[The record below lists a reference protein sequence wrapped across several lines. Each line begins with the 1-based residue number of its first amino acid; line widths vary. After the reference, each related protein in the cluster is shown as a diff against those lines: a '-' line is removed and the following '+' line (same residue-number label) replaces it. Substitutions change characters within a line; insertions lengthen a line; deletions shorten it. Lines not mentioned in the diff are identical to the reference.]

1 MNQTKKINK
10 RKKSKRHFNKK
21 KTSKR
26 RFDKKGGLQER
37 CVVCNVAFHKRGTVG
52 APLKS
57 QLFGEQLFEDHI
69 LTHPICKY
77 CNTKHLDIN
86 SLINHIKLE
95 HPEKYNTAQ
104 KIKFGILNERN
115 LIDELRNKNSTIVGH
130 SPDFDLFYDKI
141 DKANLEKINSKPI
154 SKNVSTKPLK
164 SDLKS
169 EKKDISLK
177 KQQDESKILE
187 QNKLA
192 LAEEQRQLREVA
204 ERKKKEKLELQEK
217 EAQALKE
224 QAQALKEQAQALKA
238 QALKE
243 KKAAKKLAK
252 DQEKELADMGAEEII
267 SKQFNDNIKQAE
279 SVDEVID
286 IIENNKNKLSA
297 AASEFIPSQ
306 KQEELKLIN
315 ILDPKDF
322 QYLPISKW
330 HLAIKKLY
338 PAMSGFTEVVHSNS
352 NYINISY
359 FIIFLIG
366 IINFRLNAKKINLKL
381 ILKGGKASQ
390 MIMSINGI
398 NNTDILTDDTDILLV
413 QEGIYDYNF
422 LLNFAKEF
430 AEFINYFFNYQ
441 LSLLVPPNPLL
452 TNKNIVKISFINTGF
467 PKYIPLS
474 DIDFKQIESEYLQG
488 ENIINSTNVWNVVEK
503 SKTLYT
509 YNLLFYHQ
517 SLEAFIAEKKYY
529 LKIYKNIIQKKS
541 DTEDCDCAN
550 IHDYEC
556 SQICDYRNKMLDKFH
571 KYINPLEQLQQTINN
586 K

>member
-1 MNQTKKINK
+1 MNKTKKINK
-10 RKKSKRHFNKK
+10 QKTSKHHFNKK

-26 RFDKKGGLQER
+26 RFNKKGGVQKK
-37 CVVCNVAFHKRGTVG
+37 CDICNVAFHMTGTVG

-57 QLFGEQLFEDHI
+57 QLFGDQLFEDHI
-69 LTHPICKY
+69 KIHPICKY
-77 CNTKHLDIN
+77 CNTKYLDVN
-86 SLINHIKLE
+86 NLIKHIQLE
-95 HPEKYNTAQ
+95 HSENYNAAQ

-115 LIDELRNKNSTIVGH
+115 LIDELRNKNQTVVGY

-141 DKANLEKINSKPI
+141 NKATLEKINSNPI

-164 SDLKS
+164 SDLKA
-169 EKKDISLK
+169 EQKAIKFK
-177 KQQDESKILE
+177 KQQDEAKILE
-187 QNKLA
+187 QTKIA
-192 LAEEQRQLREVA
+192 LAEEQRMLREAA
-204 ERKKKEKLELQEK
+204 EKKKQEKLELQEK

-224 QAQALKEQAQALKA
+224 QAQ
-238 QALKE
+238 KE
-243 KKAAKKLAK
+243 KKAAKRLAK
-252 DQEKELADMGAEEII
+252 DQEKETAAMGAEEII

-306 KQEELKLIN
+306 KQEQQQEELKLIN

-322 QYLPISKW
+322 QYLPNSKW
-330 HLAIKKLY
+330 YLAIKKLY
-338 PAMSGFTEVVHSNS
+338 PAMHGFTKVVLANK
-352 NYINISY
+352 NYMNISF

-366 IINFRLNAKKINLKL
+366 IVNYRLNEKKINLKL

-390 MIMSINGI
+390 MIMSTNGI
-398 NNTDILTDDTDILLV
+398 NNTDILTDDVDILLV
-413 QEGIYDYNF
+413 QEGVYDYNF
-422 LLNFAKEF
+422 LLNFANEF

-441 LSLLVPPNPLL
+441 LSILAPPNPTL
-452 TNKNIVKISFINTGF
+452 TNKNIVKISFVNTGF

-474 DIDFKQIESEYLQG
+474 DIDFKQIESEYLQE
-488 ENIINSTNVWNVVEK
+488 ENIISSTSVWNVVEK

-529 LKIYKNIIQKKS
+529 LKIYENIIQKKS
-541 DTEDCDCAN
+541 DTEDCDCSN

-571 KYINPLEQLQQTINN
+571 KYINPLEQLQQTIN
-586 K
+586 KK

>member
-1 MNQTKKINK
+1 MNRTKKINK
-10 RKKSKRHFNKK
+10 QKISKRHFNKK

-26 RFDKKGGLQER
+26 RFNKKGGVQER
-37 CVVCNVAFHKRGTVG
+37 CDVCNAAFHKKGTVG

-57 QLFGEQLFEDHI
+57 QLFGEQLLEDHI

-77 CNTKHLDIN
+77 CNTKHLDVN

-104 KIKFGILNERN
+104 KIKFGILNEKN
-115 LIDELRNKNSTIVGH
+115 LIDELRNKNQTIVGY

-141 DKANLEKINSKPI
+141 DKANLEKINSKPV
-154 SKNVSTKPLK
+154 SKNVPTKSLK
-164 SDLKS
+164 A

-187 QNKLA
+187 QKKLA
-192 LAEEQRQLREVA
+192 LAEEQRLLREAA
-204 ERKKKEKLELQEK
+204 ERKKQEKLELQEK

-224 QAQALKEQAQALKA
+224 QAQALKEQAQ
-238 QALKE
+238 KE

-252 DQEKELADMGAEEII
+252 DQEKETAAMGAEEII

-306 KQEELKLIN
+306 KQEQLKLIN
-315 ILDPKDF
+315 ILDPRDF
-322 QYLPISKW
+322 EYLPNSKW
-330 HLAIKKLY
+330 YLAIKKLY
-338 PAMSGFTEVVHSNS
+338 PAMYGFTEVVRANK
-352 NYINISY
+352 NYINISF
-359 FIIFLIG
+359 FIIFIIG
-366 IINFRLNAKKINLKL
+366 IVNYRLNEKKINLKL

-390 MIMSINGI
+390 MIMSTNGI
-398 NNTDILTDDTDILLV
+398 NNTDILTDDVDILLV
-413 QEGIYDYNF
+413 QEGVYDYIF
-422 LLNFAKEF
+422 LLNFANEF
-430 AEFINYFFNYQ
+430 AGFINYFFNYQ
-441 LSLLVPPNPLL
+441 LSLLVPPNPIL
-452 TNKNIVKISFINTGF
+452 TNKNIVKISFVNTGF

-488 ENIINSTNVWNVVEK
+488 ENIITSDSVWSVFEKQKNV
-503 SKTLYT
+503 YT

-517 SLEAFIAEKKYY
+517 SLQAFIAEKKYY
-529 LKIYKNIIQKKS
+529 LKIYENIIQKKTE
-541 DTEDCDCAN
+541 TEDCDCAD
-550 IHDYEC
+550 IHDHEC
-556 SQICDYRNKMLDKFH
+556 SQICDYRNKMLDKFY
-571 KYINPLEQLQQTINN
+571 KYINPLEEIQQTINN

>member
-1 MNQTKKINK
+1 MNRTKKYKKNTHK
-10 RKKSKRHFNKK
+10 RYFNKK

-26 RFDKKGGLQER
+26 RFNKKGGVQER
-37 CVVCNVAFHKRGTVG
+37 CHVCNVAFHKRGTVG
-52 APLKS
+52 APSKS

-69 LTHPICKY
+69 KTHPICKY
-77 CNTKHLDIN
+77 CNTKHLDVN
-86 SLINHIKLE
+86 SLINHIKTE
-95 HPEKYNTAQ
+95 HPDNYNTAQ

-115 LIDELRNKNSTIVGH
+115 LIDELRNKNQTIVGY

-154 SKNVSTKPLK
+154 SKNVPTKSLK

-169 EKKDISLK
+169 DLK

-187 QNKLA
+187 QQKIA
-192 LAEEQRQLREVA
+192 LAEEQRQLREAA

-217 EAQALKE
+217 EAKELKK
-224 QAQALKEQAQALKA
+224 QAQALKEQAQ
-238 QALKE
+238 KE

-252 DQEKELADMGAEEII
+252 NQEKETVAIGAEEII

-286 IIENNKNKLSA
+286 IIENNKNKLSS

-306 KQEELKLIN
+306 KQERQQEELKLIN
-315 ILDPKDF
+315 ILDPTDF
-322 QYLPISKW
+322 QYLPNSKW
-330 HLAIKKLY
+330 HLSIKKLY
-338 PAMSGFTEVVHSNS
+338 PAIYGFTEVVRANK
-352 NYINISY
+352 NYMNISF

-366 IINFRLNAKKINLKL
+366 VINYRLNEKKINLKL

-390 MIMSINGI
+390 MIMSTNGI
-398 NNTDILTDDTDILLV
+398 NNTDILTDDVDILLV

-422 LLNFAKEF
+422 LLNFANEF
-430 AEFINYFFNYQ
+430 AGFINYFFNYQ
-441 LSLLVPPNPLL
+441 LSILAPPNPTL

-474 DIDFKQIESEYLQG
+474 DIDFKQIESEYLQR
-488 ENIINSTNVWNVVEK
+488 ENIITSTSVWNVVEK

-529 LKIYKNIIQKKS
+529 LQIYDNIIQKKNE
-541 DTEDCDCAN
+541 TENCDCAD
-550 IHDYEC
+550 IHDHEC

-571 KYINPLEQLQQTINN
+571 KYINPLEQLQQTTINN
-586 K
+586 NNKQ

>member
-1 MNQTKKINK
+1 MNRTKKINK
-10 RKKSKRHFNKK
+10 QKISKRHFNKK

-26 RFDKKGGLQER
+26 RFNKKGGVQER
-37 CVVCNVAFHKRGTVG
+37 CDVCNAAFHKKGTVG

-57 QLFGEQLFEDHI
+57 QLFGEQLLEDHI

-77 CNTKHLDIN
+77 CNTKHLDVN

-104 KIKFGILNERN
+104 KIKFGILNEKN
-115 LIDELRNKNSTIVGH
+115 LIDELRNKNQTIVGY

-141 DKANLEKINSKPI
+141 DKANLEKINSKPL
-154 SKNVSTKPLK
+154 SKNVATKSLK
-164 SDLKS
+164 SDLKA

-187 QNKLA
+187 QKKLA
-192 LAEEQRQLREVA
+192 LAEEQRLLREAA
-204 ERKKKEKLELQEK
+204 ERKKQEKLELQEK

-224 QAQALKEQAQALKA
+224 QAQALKEQAQ
-238 QALKE
+238 KE

-252 DQEKELADMGAEEII
+252 DQEKETAAMGAEEII

-306 KQEELKLIN
+306 KQEQLKLIN
-315 ILDPKDF
+315 ILDPRDF
-322 QYLPISKW
+322 EYLPNSKW
-330 HLAIKKLY
+330 YLAIKKLY
-338 PAMSGFTEVVHSNS
+338 PAMYGFTEVVRANK
-352 NYINISY
+352 NYINISF
-359 FIIFLIG
+359 FIIFIIG
-366 IINFRLNAKKINLKL
+366 IVNYRLNEKKINLKL

-390 MIMSINGI
+390 MIMSTNGI
-398 NNTDILTDDTDILLV
+398 NNTDILTDDVDILLV
-413 QEGIYDYNF
+413 QEGVYDYIF
-422 LLNFAKEF
+422 LLNFANEF
-430 AEFINYFFNYQ
+430 AGFINYFFNYQ
-441 LSLLVPPNPLL
+441 LSLLVPPNPIL
-452 TNKNIVKISFINTGF
+452 TNKNIVKISFVNTGF

-488 ENIINSTNVWNVVEK
+488 ENIITSDSVWSVFEKQKNV
-503 SKTLYT
+503 YT

-517 SLEAFIAEKKYY
+517 SLQAFIAEKKYY
-529 LKIYKNIIQKKS
+529 LKIYENIIQKKTE
-541 DTEDCDCAN
+541 TEDCDCAD
-550 IHDYEC
+550 IHDHEC
-556 SQICDYRNKMLDKFH
+556 SQICDYRNKMLDKFY
-571 KYINPLEQLQQTINN
+571 KYINPLEEIQQTINN

>member
-1 MNQTKKINK
+1 MNRTKKIYK
-10 RKKSKRHFNKK
+10 RKTNKRHFNKK

-26 RFDKKGGLQER
+26 RFDKKGGVQER
-37 CVVCNVAFHKRGTVG
+37 CDVCNVAFHKRGTVG
-52 APLKS
+52 APPKS

-86 SLINHIKLE
+86 SLINHIKTE
-95 HPEKYNTAQ
+95 HPEKYNAAQ

-115 LIDELRNKNSTIVGH
+115 LIDELRNKNQTIVGY

-141 DKANLEKINSKPI
+141 DKANLENINSKPI
-154 SKNVSTKPLK
+154 SKNVPTKPLK
-164 SDLKS
+164 SDLKT
-169 EKKDISLK
+169 EKKEISLK

-187 QNKLA
+187 QQKIA
-192 LAEEQRQLREVA
+192 LAEEQRQLREAA

-217 EAQALKE
+217 EGQALKEREQALKE
-224 QAQALKEQAQALKA
+224 QAQ
-238 QALKE
+238 KE

-252 DQEKELADMGAEEII
+252 EQEKESAAMGAEEII

-297 AASEFIPSQ
+297 KASEFIPSQ
-306 KQEELKLIN
+306 KQERQQEELKLIN

-322 QYLPISKW
+322 QYLPNSKW

-338 PAMSGFTEVVHSNS
+338 PAMSGFTEVVSANK
-352 NYINISY
+352 NYMNISF

-366 IINFRLNAKKINLKL
+366 VINYRLNEKKINLKL

-390 MIMSINGI
+390 MIMSTNGI
-398 NNTDILTDDTDILLV
+398 NNADILTDDTDILLV

-422 LLNFAKEF
+422 LLNFANEF

-441 LSLLVPPNPLL
+441 LSILAPPNPVL
-452 TNKNIVKISFINTGF
+452 TNKNIVKISFVNTGF

-488 ENIINSTNVWNVVEK
+488 ENIISSTNVWNVVEK
-503 SKTLYT
+503 SKTVYT

-529 LKIYKNIIQKKS
+529 LKIYENIIQKKS
-541 DTEDCDCAN
+541 DTEDCDCSN

-571 KYINPLEQLQQTINN
+571 KYINPLEQLQQTINS